1 MKERKFKRAVV
12 VAICVGALALLFV
25 VGWLTNRYYSSKPA
39 PRNDSIAFA
48 AAEEAWNVTQP
59 STQQPSAQQPSA
71 HQHGAQQYTPPA
83 FYVARVKPCPVCF
96 GTGLVVCPQCLGA
109 GIEEYEEVF
118 YLPYSGSVRIPR
130 IVRCGRCNGTGLVAC
145 SNCGGR
151 GAIVVRELS
160 NTPESD
166 PNTMPCPDCGG
177 MGVQK
182 DYASPQGWR
191 TCPRCKGAG
200 WAFRY

>member
-12 VAICVGALALLFV
+12 VAICAGALALLFV

-48 AAEEAWNVTQP
+48 AAEEAWDVT
-59 STQQPSAQQPSA
+59 QPSA

-83 FYVARVKPCPVCF
+83 FYVARVKPCPACF
-96 GTGLVVCPQCLGA
+96 GTGLGVCPRCLGA

-130 IVRCGRCNGTGLVAC
+130 IVRCDRCNGTGLVAC

-191 TCPRCKGAG
+191 TCPRCKGVG
-200 WAFRY
+200 WVFRY